1 MVAVDV
7 GGRSESADWSVIAVF
22 DRLGDDGSPLVRPKV
37 VAQWRGHTF
46 HDLLAWKA
54 AAIAKWYDNALL
66 VVESNTL
73 ETEESDA
80 GMILELLAQHYR
92 DTYVRRSLDTLTQH
106 ETSRVGFHTNR
117 STKALIIDNLLGM
130 VRDAGY
136 VERDEMA
143 LNELASYEKKR
154 SGAYGARQGC
164 HDDIL
169 MTRAIGLYVIST
181 LPKASLEP
189 GDLPLFVP
197 RL

>member
-80 GMILELLAQHYR
+80 VIII
-92 DTYVRRSLDTLTQH
+92 
-106 ETSRVGFHTNR
+106 ETKT
-117 STKALIIDNLLGM
+117 
-130 VRDAGY
+130 
-136 VERDEMA
+136 
-143 LNELASYEKKR
+143 EKFD
-154 SGAYGARQGC
+154 YG
-164 HDDIL
+164 
-169 MTRAIGLYVIST
+169 
-181 LPKASLEP
+181 
-189 GDLPLFVP
+189 
-197 RL
+197 